1 MKISV
6 RTPRKPADRQPAWYV
21 LSSDPEQTLFATY
34 SRPFCAFNPNMY
46 TYSRAIISTETL
58 HDHIK
63 VYDPSEAIQ
72 FYIRPRNREWIP
84 ISGPNTGG
92 HCGPAHFRA

>member
-1 MKISV
+1 M
-6 RTPRKPADRQPAWYV
+6 

-84 ISGPNTGG
+84 ISGPNTVDTA
-92 HCGPAHFRA
+92 GPAHLSARRGVRVGAL